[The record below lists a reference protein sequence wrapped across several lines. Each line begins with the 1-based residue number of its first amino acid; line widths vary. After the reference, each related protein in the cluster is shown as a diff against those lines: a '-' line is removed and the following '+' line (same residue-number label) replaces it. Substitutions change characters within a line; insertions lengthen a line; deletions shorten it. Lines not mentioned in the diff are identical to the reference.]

1 MGNWF
6 WFKFQK
12 EGKFGNKENLKDGRQ
27 FSGWRL
33 TERQGGDLMKRL
45 RQNEN
50 LSTKRTDGSTSGK
63 ISVLLCDDHP
73 LFLLGLKAFLEQKN
87 ALKVIGETSDTN
99 SLLKLAAKNK
109 PQIIVMD
116 MSSAK
121 RTDFAVL
128 HQLSEF
134 CPETKVVIITGYCDE
149 VDLVRSIRAGV
160 MGLVSKSSD
169 PELIM
174 KAISTVSTGKP
185 WIQREFTEKLI
196 GIISDPT
203 NLVTVSPIQTLSGR
217 EKEILKLV
225 SEGMSNKEIAARLHL
240 SVQTVKVFLTRI
252 FHKLGVR
259 NRVEAAQYAL
269 VHLNE
274 WTE

>member
-1 MGNWF
+1 MVLLGKRQVVGRNLM
-6 WFKFQK
+6 
-12 EGKFGNKENLKDGRQ
+12 EG
-27 FSGWRL
+27 
-33 TERQGGDLMKRL
+33 QGGDPMRRL

-50 LSTKRTDGSTSGK
+50 LPTRKANGSPSGK

-73 LFLLGLKAFLEQKN
+73 LFLLGLKAFLEQQN
-87 ALKVIGETSDTN
+87 GIKVVGETTDANT
-99 SLLKLAAKNK
+99 LLKLAAKIK

-121 RTDFAVL
+121 RTDFSVL
-128 HQLSEF
+128 HQLSEL
-134 CPETKVVIITGYCDE
+134 CPNAKVIIITGYCDE

-174 KAISTVSTGKP
+174 KAVSTVSIGKP

-203 NLVTVSPIQTLSGR
+203 NLVTVAPIQTLSTR
-217 EKEILKLV
+217 EREILKLV
-225 SEGMSNKEIAARLHL
+225 AEGMSNKEIAIRLHL

-274 WTE
+274 WMD